1 MRGQLSAGRNS
12 QVFLWVLLIVLLGI
26 IVMPI
31 FWVILGSFKTAFEI
45 ANYPFSLPASW
56 NLDNLIGAWQ
66 LGNFKTYFFNSAF
79 ITVVGMIIVF
89 LVACPAGYVFAQMTF
104 PGNQILFYLFI
115 LGLSLPVQVI
125 IIPVFFQ
132 LKTMGLVDSLTGITL
147 VSVGMALPFSVF
159 LMRNTFKDVPKE
171 LRESAYVDGA
181 GEWRTYLK
189 IMLPL
194 AKPGIVALMVFT
206 FMNIW
211 NDFMLPLVLLIS
223 EDKYTIPLGLLSFQ
237 GNNASNYGLIFGGTL
252 ISMVPSVIVYLIF
265 QRQFVEGMSAGSD
278 K

>member
-1 MRGQLSAGRNS
+1 MRQLSAGGKS
-12 QVFLWVLLIVLLGI
+12 QVLLLMFLTISLMVIIMPILWVV
-26 IVMPI
+26 
-31 FWVILGSFKTAFEI
+31 LGSFKTTFEI
-45 ANYPFSLPASW
+45 ANHPFSLPSTW
-56 NLDNLIGAWQ
+56 NFDNLREAWE
-66 LGNFKTYFFNSAF
+66 LGNFKTYFINSAF
-79 ITVVGMIIVF
+79 ITGIGMLIVF
-89 LVACPAGYVFAQMTF
+89 LTACPAGYAFAQMSF
-104 PGNQILFYLFI
+104 PGNKLLLYLFI
-115 LGLSLPVQVI
+115 FGWSLPVQAI

-132 LKTMGLVDSLTGITL
+132 LKSLGLVNTLTGITL

-181 GEWRTYLK
+181 GEWRAFLY
-189 IMLPL
+189 IMLPM

-211 NDFMLPLVLLIS
+211 NDFLLPLVLLIS

-237 GNNASNYGLIFGGTL
+237 GNNGSNYGLIFGGTL
-252 ISMVPSVIVYLIF
+252 ISMIPSIVVYLIF
-265 QRQFVEGMSAGSD
+265 QRQFVEGMSAGSN